1 MNSQNKVIKLI
12 YIFMMLAYLL
22 NMSGARNPL
31 VAKLITPLLPFKCA
45 GHGCACDL
53 AGKEL
58 PGCGCFGETEESS
71 PETPGCSV
79 ENSCCSSKRPSSEKQ
94 KRSAADSTLDDISCD
109 GKTSSQYET
118 LDRHC
123 SFELKTKTLISVTTL
138 YQGEINLLSQ
148 TELHSWK
155 LDKVPIKTL
164 S

>member
-1 MNSQNKVIKLI
+1 MNSQNKTVKLI
-12 YIFMMLAYLL
+12 YVFMMLAYLL

-31 VAKLITPLLPFKCA
+31 VAKFITPLLPFKCA

-71 PETPGCSV
+71 PESQGCSV
-79 ENSCCSSKRPSSEKQ
+79 ESSCCSSKKPSSKKNKKAIE
-94 KRSAADSTLDDISCD
+94 DDTLDDIGCD
-109 GKTSSQYET
+109 GKTNSQYET

-123 SFELKTKTLISVTTL
+123 SFDFKTKTLITIQTL
-138 YQGEINLLSQ
+138 YQGKINLLSQ

-155 LDKVPIKTL
+155 LDKIPIKNF